1 MILLETPLSE
11 REPIEVLELN
21 YYRFRLQ
28 DDALVRAMEKI
39 QAAAVELV
47 AISEQPGP
55 ASVHAEAASKSLMA
69 AYQGMAQER
78 VEIEATIK
86 GLKSYLTMHE
96 VELFDTMQELLL
108 AQDIIKEEM
117 AGATTEDLTP

>member
-1 MILLETPLSE
+1 MILLDTPLSD
-11 REPIEVLELN
+11 REPLEVLELN

-28 DDALVRAMEKI
+28 DDALTRAMEKT

-55 ASVHAEAASKSLMA
+55 VSVHALAASKSLMS
-69 AYQGMAQER
+69 AYQVMAQELA
-78 VEIEATIK
+78 EIEATIK

-96 VELFDTMQELLL
+96 VELFDSMQELLL

-117 AGATTEDLTP
+117 SASEG